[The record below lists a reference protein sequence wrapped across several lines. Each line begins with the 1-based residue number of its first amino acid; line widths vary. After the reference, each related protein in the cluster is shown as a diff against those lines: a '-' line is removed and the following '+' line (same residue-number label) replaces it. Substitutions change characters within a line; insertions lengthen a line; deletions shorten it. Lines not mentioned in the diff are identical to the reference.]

1 MNSLFVEASAKTSV
15 GVRDAFRNVVER
27 IIDTPELW
35 ESSKTKARGKDGA
48 GGGNAGSGRGSMPGN
63 IDLSASSGGGVDEGG
78 CGC

>member
-35 ESSKTKARGKDGA
+35 ENASARGQGTA
-48 GGGNAGSGRGSMPGN
+48 HGN
-63 IDLSASSGGGVDEGG
+63 GGVPGGVQVVGLADEQKPGEG
-78 CGC
+78 CAC